1 VKSKAKKKSS
11 AGPKKIKGK
20 QHKAASG
27 TPFPGITVTNGI
39 PSPNPASVPAGELIP
54 FANTDPTDYCIQ
66 LFVHGNHPAV
76 DVLLPKQSPMGTVKL
91 MADPDATNGT
101 QCTYNLIPTV
111 QLQAGAI
118 PDKVPAAGGT
128 HVIVITSSV
137 ASKAAA
143 AAG

>member
-11 AGPKKIKGK
+11 AGTKKIKGK
-20 QHKAASG
+20 QHKSTSG

-54 FANTDPTDYCIQ
+54 FENTDPTDYYIQ

-76 DVLLPKQSPMGTVKL
+76 DVLLPKLSPMGTVKL
-91 MADPDATNGT
+91 MADPHATNGT

-111 QLQAGAI
+111 QLRASGTLASQ
-118 PDKVPAAGGT
+118 PTAGGT